1 MEPMTPTRVVYCS
14 HGQGS
19 VSRQMKPMQWLMPV
33 KGPVLKRLWHSRGEK
48 SQPSRQEG
56 YAGFGLCQYLHVVVR
71 TGWPSAA
78 VTAESTNSR
87 GIPHV
92 DNERVGVGAAIC
104 IVATG
109 PLKKIHRAVPC
120 VGHVYGHGPGKAN
133 DIPAACRRDWPLV
146 RCPPTALQQPHQP
159 MRPHSRGSQLLS
171 KSCRCLMAGLC
182 EPNKTSPLGYYAKVA
197 VIVLSLFGCGCPAQC
212 ICFLLAAPVGSNL
225 IC

>member
-19 VSRQMKPMQWLMPV
+19 VSRQMKPMQELMPA
-33 KGPVLKRLWHSRGEK
+33 KGRKVTAKPTRGLRRIWPM
-48 SQPSRQEG
+48 SILACG
-56 YAGFGLCQYLHVVVR
+56 HTCIR

-78 VTAESTNSR
+78 VTAESRKSH
-87 GIPHV
+87 GIPYV

-109 PLKKIHRAVPC
+109 PLKKIHCAVPC

-159 MRPHSRGSQLLS
+159 MRPHSRWSQLLC
-171 KSCRCLMAGLC
+171 KSCRCLVAGLC
-182 EPNKTSPLGYYAKVA
+182 ETNKSSPLRYYAKVA
-197 VIVLSLFGCGCPAQC
+197 VIVLSLVGCSCPAQC
-212 ICFLLAAPVGSNL
+212 VWLLLAAPVGSNL